1 MTESDL
7 VFGILKFIKK
17 VSQFEQPKRGLLFLF
32 FVEKF
37 CSERMWAPPKKLK
50 TSSSL
55 ISVDP
60 FILTSTRIR
69 VSSFRPYIY

>member
-1 MTESDL
+1 
-7 VFGILKFIKK
+7 
-17 VSQFEQPKRGLLFLF
+17 
-32 FVEKF
+32 
-37 CSERMWAPPKKLK
+37 MWAPPKKLK